1 MQELKER
8 AKQHLEDILASVTPG
23 RFSNYGSS
31 SSSYGGGGSVDT
43 QQLRGRLE
51 NAIRVMQT
59 GLVERDTEVR
69 RQEGGRGEGY
79 RACKKGSQGRKGEV
93 EAVLVQIRDAVLQ
106 RHNGVDSAA
115 TTGASSALPEGVSG
129 WYPACVLRS

>member
-1 MQELKER
+1 MLLRLLCLMCICLCTHTNNHKLITQKQMQELKER

-23 RFSNYGSS
+23 RFSNYGGSSSSS
-31 SSSYGGGGSVDT
+31 SSSYGGGSVDT

-69 RQEGGRGEGY
+69 LFEGEECGRLLTCLWLEVTLQD
-79 RACKKGSQGRKGEV
+79 SQAGRV
-93 EAVLVQIRDAVLQ
+93 
-106 RHNGVDSAA
+106 
-115 TTGASSALPEGVSG
+115 
-129 WYPACVLRS
+129 